1 MAIET
6 LSNVA
11 ADLNLAL
18 MQGKYWSTVLTLRDS
33 AGVAIDVTG
42 YEFRGHIRETP
53 TGSLVAAFTF
63 TIEDAAQGIV
73 RVELPST
80 LAATL
85 TFPRYV
91 YDWEYAD
98 GTAEEH
104 ALVKGSIS
112 VLAEVTH
119 V

>member
-11 ADLNLAL
+11 ADLNLDL
-18 MQGKYWSTVLTLRDS
+18 MQGKYWSTLLKLQDGG
-33 AGVAIDVTG
+33 GVAIDVSG

-53 TGSLVAAFTF
+53 PGVLVASFVF
-63 TIEDAAQGIV
+63 TIEDAPNGLV
-73 RVELPST
+73 RVELPSE
-80 LAATL
+80 LAVTL
-85 TFPRYV
+85 TRPRYV

-98 GTAEEH
+98 NEDEEH

-112 VLAEVTH
+112 VLPEVTH

>member
-1 MAIET
+1 VAIST

-11 ADLNLAL
+11 ADLNLSL
-18 MQGKYWSTVLTLRDS
+18 MQGKYWSTLLTLRDGT
-33 AGVAIDVTG
+33 GVAIDVTG
-42 YEFRGHIRETP
+42 YEFRGHIRQTP
-53 TGSLVAAFTF
+53 TGTLVAAFTF
-63 TIEDAAQGIV
+63 TLEDAPNGLV
-73 RVELPST
+73 RVELPSE

-85 TFPRYV
+85 ALPRYV

-98 GTAEEH
+98 NADEEH

-112 VLAEVTH
+112 VVPEVTH